1 MTRIL
6 QILDNLANRA
16 NVILIV
22 EINPFNIVFNLCIN
36 ACIVLLGTANSSR
49 CDAAQDWSAVF
60 GTY

>member
-22 EINPFNIVFNLCIN
+22 EINPFNIVLNLCIN
-36 ACIVLLGTANSSR
+36 ACIVLLGTANAGRGDSAQNWSS
-49 CDAAQDWSAVF
+49 VF